1 MKLGQQQWEHVR
13 HKGQRGEKLPQ
24 MDSKLVLEPYAVR
37 MGQKEM
43 PKATCCIPCLVSN
56 STPPTWEWLCL
67 SACLLFGCSSTDEEG
82 TNSHC
87 TSYFTEQ
94 QRHLSKGNRKQF
106 PTCSAVLLCGLWV
119 TSSWHSL
126 PKVGG
131 CRHWLMV
138 GNELSPPWKDMETEQ
153 DYMSYSRAR
162 RKNGVKSRIRVKVLQ
177 QEAPSSRLACCL
189 AQCGHN
195 PAEASGQH
203 SRMHQHEL
211 LIPAQCPT
219 Q

>member
-1 MKLGQQQWEHVR
+1 MQCKQGRRKSLKPLAASLAWWATPCHQFESGCAFLLAYCLGAVALMEKAQIPIAQAISLNS
-13 HKGQRGEKLPQ
+13 RGTW
-24 MDSKLVLEPYAVR
+24 A
-37 MGQKEM
+37 KE
-43 PKATCCIPCLVSN
+43 TGNTVS
-56 STPPTWEWLCL
+56 
-67 SACLLFGCSSTDEEG
+67 
-82 TNSHC
+82 
-87 TSYFTEQ
+87 
-94 QRHLSKGNRKQF
+94 
-106 PTCSAVLLCGLWV
+106 CSAVLLCGLWV

-126 PKVGG
+126 PKAGG

-162 RKNGVKSRIRVKVLQ
+162 RKNGVKSGIRVKVLQ

-195 PAEASGQH
+195 PAEAPGQH